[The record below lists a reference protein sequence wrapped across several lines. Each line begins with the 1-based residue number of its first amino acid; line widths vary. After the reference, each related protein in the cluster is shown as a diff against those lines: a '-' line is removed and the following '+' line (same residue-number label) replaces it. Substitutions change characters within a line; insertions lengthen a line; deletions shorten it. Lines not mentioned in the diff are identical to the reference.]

1 MAEKSSSYNGRC
13 HDVSGLLITLEA
25 KVTARRHLE
34 VALARAYRWGKR
46 QQQQDPGFQEKGD
59 GDWWGG
65 FLL

>member
-1 MAEKSSSYNGRC
+1 
-13 HDVSGLLITLEA
+13 LEA
-25 KVTARRHLE
+25 TVTARRHLE

-59 GDWWGG
+59 GDRWGG